1 MFQGP
6 EMLLSDLL
14 IFPLI
19 FIFEERH
26 RIIEKFPHIKAW
38 IDNIQSMSNVKTVLC
53 DLVNQS
59 ELISNNSDLSLLP
72 PAGEMNK
79 SQC

>member
-1 MFQGP
+1 MSQGP

-26 RIIEKFPHIKAW
+26 WIIEKFPHINAW
-38 IDNIQSMSNVKTVLC
+38 LDNLQSISNVKTVLC

-59 ELISNNSDLSLLP
+59 ELISDNSELSLLP
-72 PAGEMNK
+72 PAG
-79 SQC
+79 